1 MNIRNLPRIYN
12 QRSSQKLSSGKYI
25 RGLAE
30 DVAYD
35 LIDAY
40 ESDGPPPLRIIGLG
54 SLTYRDVYDGS
65 LIDGAM
71 AIDEYLRLRVYAVEY
86 IRNIRGDQVPLLT
99 MVANGYPGNI
109 GPDISENLSI
119 FEPYW
124 LG

>member
-1 MNIRNLPRIYN
+1 MVH
-12 QRSSQKLSSGKYI
+12 QRTSPPMTLIKW
-25 RGLAE
+25 LA
-30 DVAYD
+30 DTIATD
-35 LIDAY
+35 LLDAY
-40 ESDGPPPLRIIGLG
+40 GLDAPPPLRIIGLG
-54 SLTYRDVYDGS
+54 ALTYRDVYDGTVV
-65 LIDGAM
+65 DGAT
-71 AIDEYLRLRVYAVEY
+71 AVEQFLRLRVYAVEY

>member
-12 QRSSQKLSSGKYI
+12 QRSSQKLSSGRYI
-25 RGLAE
+25 KGLAG
-30 DVAYD
+30 DIAHD
-35 LIDAY
+35 FLDAY
-40 ESDGPPPLRIIGLG
+40 ELDGLPPLRIIGLG
-54 SLTYRDVYDGS
+54 SLTYRDVYDGA
-65 LIDGAM
+65 LVDGAM

-109 GPDISENLSI
+109 GSDISQNLSI